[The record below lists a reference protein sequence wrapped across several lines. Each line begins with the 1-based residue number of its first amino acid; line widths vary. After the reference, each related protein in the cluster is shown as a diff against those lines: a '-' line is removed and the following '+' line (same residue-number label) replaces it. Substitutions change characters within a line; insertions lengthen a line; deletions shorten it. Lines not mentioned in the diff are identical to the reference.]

1 MTGKQHG
8 IHDDTS
14 VRRGK
19 KSRGVSS
26 RAAAVAT
33 AIFVEP
39 ASAYHLSYCITILQ
53 FLFEISFF
61 PVQYGEI
68 TSTLQPV
75 DDALPHSWDA
85 LVQ

>member
-1 MTGKQHG
+1 MTDLRKKVGLRSVKLTVTGKQHG

-53 FLFEISFF
+53 FLFEISFL
-61 PVQYGEI
+61 PV
-68 TSTLQPV
+68 
-75 DDALPHSWDA
+75 
-85 LVQ
+85 